1 MRAVLPAPVLRV
13 VVLAVALAVS
23 VVSVLTVVLL
33 AAAALDVRAGDAT
46 GLVAVVIFAFA
57 VPVVRPRLDRL
68 ADRVAFGPDGDP
80 YAVMNRYVR
89 QVSEVLA
96 IDDVL
101 PHLARTAAATVPGSR
116 GEIDLELRDGSRQ
129 RQTWGPGGGVRHDL
143 DVPLRHGGDR
153 VGLLAVEVVSER
165 PSPVDRRMLERLAAP
180 AGLALANVRLT
191 LELRRRLA
199 QEMALAEQVRQ
210 SRQRLLD
217 AADVERG
224 RFAAAVAERVERP
237 LRRATAALDGAGQ
250 GGERHDARGGV
261 VADGPGA
268 SSADARG
275 RAPDIPAARE
285 LVQQALDTLRDVAS
299 GVFPAVL
306 TERGAAAA
314 LEAYADR
321 RGLRTAITT
330 QGLRRYPAPV
340 EAAAYFCAVA
350 LLDGPSS
357 TQPTTVRL
365 RCDDGTVQVEA
376 AGPARPP
383 EATLQLVRDRVEAM
397 GGELDEWPDAAGGSV
412 TWFELPLLDP
422 AVAEPRDE
430 GVPG

>member
-1 MRAVLPAPVLRV
+1 VRAVLPAPVLRV
-13 VVLAVALAVS
+13 AVLGVALAVS

-33 AAAALDVRAGDAT
+33 AATALDVRAGDAT
-46 GLVAVVIFAFA
+46 GLAATVIFAFA

-68 ADRVAFGPDGDP
+68 ADRVAFGRDGDP
-80 YAVMNRYVR
+80 YAVMNRYVH
-89 QVSEVLA
+89 QVAEVLA

-143 DVPLRHGGDR
+143 DLPLQHAGDR
-153 VGLLAVEVVSER
+153 VGRLAVEVLSER

-237 LRRATAALDGAGQ
+237 LRRAAAALDGAGQ
-250 GGERHDARGGV
+250 GGVRQDARGVAG
-261 VADGPGA
+261 ADGPGA
-268 SSADARG
+268 EAVDARG
-275 RAPDIPAARE
+275 GTPDIAAARE

-299 GVFPAVL
+299 GVFPAAL
-306 TERGAAAA
+306 TERGTAAA

-330 QGLRRYPAPV
+330 QGPPRYPVPV

-350 LLDGPSS
+350 LLDEPPPA
-357 TQPTTVRL
+357 QPTTVRL
-365 RCDDGTVQVEA
+365 RCNGGTVQVEA
-376 AGPARPP
+376 AGPARSH

-397 GGELDEWPDAAGGSV
+397 GGTLDEWPDAAGGWV
-412 TWFELPLLDP
+412 TWFELPLTDP
-422 AVAEPRDE
+422 AVADRRDE
-430 GVPG
+430 EVPT

>member
-1 MRAVLPAPVLRV
+1 MRAVLPAPALRV
-13 VVLAVALAVS
+13 AVLGVALAVS

-33 AAAALDVRAGDAT
+33 AAAALDVRAGAAT
-46 GLVAVVIFAFA
+46 GLAATVIFAFA
-57 VPVVRPRLDRL
+57 VPVARPRLDRL
-68 ADRVAFGPDGDP
+68 ADRVTFGRDGDP
-80 YAVMNRYVR
+80 YAVMNAYVR
-89 QVSEVLA
+89 QVAEVLA

-143 DVPLRHGGDR
+143 DVPLQHAGDR
-153 VGLLAVEVVSER
+153 VGRLAVEVVSER

-199 QEMALAEQVRQ
+199 QEMALTEQVRQ

-217 AADVERG
+217 TADVERG

-237 LRRATAALDGAGQ
+237 LRRAAAALEGDGQDGAA
-250 GGERHDARGGV
+250 D
-261 VADGPGA
+261 VA
-268 SSADARG
+268 
-275 RAPDIPAARE
+275 AARE

-299 GVFPAVL
+299 GVFPAAL
-306 TERGAAAA
+306 TERGPAAA

-321 RGLRTAITT
+321 RGLRTTVTT
-330 QGLRRYPAPV
+330 EGPPRHSAPV

-350 LLDGPSS
+350 LLDEPS
-357 TQPTTVRL
+357 PPATVRL
-365 RCDDGTVQVEA
+365 HGDGTVVQVEA
-376 AGPARPP
+376 AGPARSR
-383 EATLQLVRDRVEAM
+383 EATLQLVRDRVEAI
-397 GGELDEWPDAAGGSV
+397 GGELEEWPDAGGGWV
-412 TWFELPLLDP
+412 TRFALPLEDP
-422 AVAEPRDE
+422 AAADPDDE
-430 GVPG
+430 EVPG

>member
-1 MRAVLPAPVLRV
+1 VRAVLPAPVLRA
-13 VVLAVALAVS
+13 VVLGVALAVS
-23 VVSVLTVVLL
+23 VVAVLTVVLL
-33 AAAALDVRAGDAT
+33 VAAALDVRAGAAT
-46 GLVAVVIFAFA
+46 GLVATVIFAFA
-57 VPVVRPRLDRL
+57 VPVARPRLDRL
-68 ADRVAFGPDGDP
+68 ADRVAFGRDGDP

-89 QVSEVLA
+89 QVAEVLA

-143 DVPLRHGGDR
+143 DVPLQHGGDR
-153 VGLLAVEVVSER
+153 VGRLAVEVVSER

-237 LRRATAALDGAGQ
+237 LRRAAAALDGAGQ
-250 GGERHDARGGV
+250 GGERQDAHGGGVALGPGGSPVDARGG
-261 VADGPGA
+261 
-268 SSADARG
+268 
-275 RAPDIPAARE
+275 APDVAAARE

-299 GVFPAVL
+299 GVFPAAL
-306 TERGAAAA
+306 TERGTAAA
-314 LEAYADR
+314 LEAHADR

-330 QGLRRYPAPV
+330 QGLPRYPAPV

-350 LLDGPSS
+350 LLDEPAPA
-357 TQPTTVRL
+357 QPTTVRL
-365 RCDDGTVQVEA
+365 RCDDGSVHVGAT
-376 AGPARPP
+376 GPARSR

-397 GGELDEWPDAAGGSV
+397 GGALDEWPDPAGGWV
-412 TWFELPLLDP
+412 TSFELPLTDP
-422 AVAEPRDE
+422 TVEDPSDE